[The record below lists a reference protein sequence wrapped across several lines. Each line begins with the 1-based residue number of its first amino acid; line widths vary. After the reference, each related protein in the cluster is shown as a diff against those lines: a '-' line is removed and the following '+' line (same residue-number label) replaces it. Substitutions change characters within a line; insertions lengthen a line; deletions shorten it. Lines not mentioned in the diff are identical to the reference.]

1 MQEIPKRSMV
11 IDAWGFIR
19 GTPSYFPVSVN
30 ERPEDCNEE
39 MNRTGDD
46 VISCMKCFCCILHLY
61 RKLESSGWMFMQN
74 GKCNLVPH
82 DTEIKYRYEILF

>member
-61 RKLESSGWMFMQN
+61 RKLEIGDFGMNIYAEWKVMTIQSSPPGHRN
-74 GKCNLVPH
+74 
-82 DTEIKYRYEILF
+82 